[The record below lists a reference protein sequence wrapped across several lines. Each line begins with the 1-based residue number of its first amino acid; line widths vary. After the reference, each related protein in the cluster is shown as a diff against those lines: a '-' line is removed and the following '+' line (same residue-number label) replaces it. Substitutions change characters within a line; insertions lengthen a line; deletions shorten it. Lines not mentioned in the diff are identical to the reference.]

1 MTKQPGGRWQAQA
14 LRKRLSQYQSQG
26 SRGGRAAP
34 LIKITNWDGTK
45 MVSDRILGL
54 FTAVEVAATA
64 AVWIV
69 VGIVA
74 VLSVAARLAC

>member
-1 MTKQPGGRWQAQA
+1 MTKQPGFRWQAQA
-14 LRKRLSQYQSQG
+14 LCKRLSQYQSQG

-34 LIKITNWDGTK
+34 PIKIINWDETK
-45 MVSDRILGL
+45 MVSHRILGL
-54 FTAVEVAATA
+54 STAVEVAA
-64 AVWIV
+64 WIV

>member
-1 MTKQPGGRWQAQA
+1 MTKQPGCRWQAQA

-26 SRGGRAAP
+26 SRGGRATP
-34 LIKITNWDGTK
+34 PIKIINWDGTK